1 MAEIRLSEVI
11 GPGFRELAGDVL
23 RHGHTH
29 YDLAGGRG
37 SLKSSTVSLLVPLIL
52 TQHPDTHAM
61 VVRKVANTMRES
73 VFAQYQWAVEKL
85 GMGGLWTARLS
96 PMELVY
102 EPTGQKIMFRGA
114 DDTGKFKSIKAP
126 FGYIAVTHF
135 EEKDQFAGRT
145 EIDTILQSTMRGG
158 PMFWNFESY
167 NPPLSRD
174 NWANLDSQIVRP
186 DRLCHRSTYLDV
198 PREWLGEAFLAE
210 AEHKKNTD
218 ERGYRHIYLGECA
231 GTGADVFERVEVR
244 RIDDEEI
251 DGFDRIFQGVDW
263 GWFPDKFAF
272 LRTAYDRAREKIFLL
287 DELYVNRTPNAKT
300 GAWIRDKGYMDYPI
314 TCDSAE
320 PKSIADYRAMGLPAR
335 GAVKGPGSVDY
346 GFKWLQGRTIV
357 IDPLRT
363 PGAHREIVS
372 YEYER
377 DRTGNIISGYPD
389 KDDHAISA
397 LRYAYEG
404 LFSRRGTSA

>member
-1 MAEIRLSEVI
+1 MAEIRLSDVI
-11 GPGFRELAGDVL
+11 GPAFRDLAGDVL

-52 TQHPDTHAM
+52 TQHPDVHAL
-61 VVRKVANTMRES
+61 VLRKVANTLRES
-73 VFAQYQWAVEKL
+73 VYAQYLWAIGKL
-85 GMGGLWTARLS
+85 GMTELWIAKAS
-96 PMELVY
+96 AMELVY

-114 DDTGKFKSIKAP
+114 DDPSKFKSIKAP

-135 EEKDQFAGRT
+135 EEKDQFAGRQ

-158 PMFWNFESY
+158 PVFWNFESY

-174 NWANLDSQIVRP
+174 NWANVDSQIPRP
-186 DRLCHRSTYLDV
+186 DRLCHKSTYLDA
-198 PREWLGEAFLAE
+198 PRQWLGEAFLAE
-210 AEHKKNTD
+210 AEHKRRTD
-218 ERGYRHIYLGECA
+218 ERGYRHVYLGQCA

-244 RIDDEEI
+244 RITDGEI
-251 DGFDRIFQGVDW
+251 ERFDRIFQGVDW

-272 LRTAYDRAREKIFLL
+272 LRTAYDRAHERIFLL
-287 DELYVNRTPNAKT
+287 DELYVNREPNAKT

-320 PKSIADYRAMGLPAR
+320 PKSIDDYRSMGLPAR

-346 GFKWLQGRTIV
+346 GFKWLQGRTLV
-357 IDPLRT
+357 IDPERT
-363 PGAHREIVS
+363 PGAHREILH

-377 DRTGNIISGYPD
+377 DRSGNIISGYPD
-389 KDDHAISA
+389 RDDHAISA

-404 LFSRRGTSA
+404 LFNRRGTSA

>member
-1 MAEIRLSEVI
+1 MAEIRLSDVI
-11 GPGFRELAGDVL
+11 GPAFRELAGDVL

-52 TQHPDTHAM
+52 TQHPDTHAL
-61 VVRKVANTMRES
+61 VLRKVANTLRES
-73 VFAQYQWAVEKL
+73 VYAQYLWAIDKL
-85 GMGGLWTARLS
+85 GMTDLWTARTS
-96 PMELVY
+96 AMELVY

-114 DDTGKFKSIKAP
+114 DDPSKFKSIKAP

-135 EEKDQFAGRT
+135 EEKDQFAGRQ

-174 NWANLDSQIVRP
+174 NWANVDSQIVRP
-186 DRLCHRSTYLDV
+186 DRLCHKSTYLDA

-210 AEHKKNTD
+210 AEHKRLTD
-218 ERGYRHIYLGECA
+218 ERGYRHVYLGESA

-244 RIDDEEI
+244 RITDEEI
-251 DGFDRIFQGVDW
+251 ARFDRIFQGVDW

-272 LRTAYDRAREKIFLL
+272 LRTAYDRAHERIFLL
-287 DELYVNRTPNAKT
+287 DELYVNREPNAKT

-320 PKSIADYRAMGLPAR
+320 PKSIDDYRSMGLPAR

-346 GFKWLQGRTIV
+346 GFKWLQGRTLV
-357 IDPLRT
+357 VDPLRT
-363 PGAHREIVS
+363 PGAHKEIVS

-377 DRTGNIISGYPD
+377 DRAGNIISGYPD
-389 KDDHAISA
+389 RDDHAISA

-404 LFSRRGTSA
+404 LFNRRGTSA

>member
-1 MAEIRLSEVI
+1 MAEIRLSDVI
-11 GPGFRELAGDVL
+11 GPAFRELAGDVL

-52 TQHPDTHAM
+52 TQHPDTHAL
-61 VVRKVANTMRES
+61 VLRKVANTLRES
-73 VFAQYQWAVEKL
+73 VYAQYLWAIDKL
-85 GMGGLWTARLS
+85 GMTDLWTARTS
-96 PMELVY
+96 AMEMVY

-114 DDTGKFKSIKAP
+114 DDPSKFKSIKAP

-135 EEKDQFAGRT
+135 EEKDQFAGRQ

-158 PMFWNFESY
+158 PVFWNFESY

-174 NWANLDSQIVRP
+174 NWANVDSQIVRP
-186 DRLCHRSTYLDV
+186 DRLCHKSTYLGA

-210 AEHKKNTD
+210 AEHKRLTD
-218 ERGYRHIYLGECA
+218 ERGYRHVYLGESA

-244 RIDDEEI
+244 RITDEEI
-251 DGFDRIFQGVDW
+251 ARFDRIFQGVDW

-272 LRTAYDRAREKIFLL
+272 LRTAYDRAHEKIYLL
-287 DELYVNRTPNAKT
+287 DELYVNREPNAKT

-320 PKSIADYRAMGLPAR
+320 PKSIDDYRSMGLPAR

-346 GFKWLQGRTIV
+346 GFKWLQGRTLV
-357 IDPLRT
+357 VDPLRT
-363 PGAHREIVS
+363 PGAHKEIVS

-377 DRTGNIISGYPD
+377 DRAGNIISGYPD
-389 KDDHAISA
+389 RDDHAISA

-404 LFSRRGTSA
+404 LFNRRGTSA